1 MHFAAHFF
9 HKTTRMHTF
18 CLILVGFLIS
28 TAISPL
34 REQLLTAVWDRR
46 AVYVD
51 MSSSVA
57 YLSFWLGLWFALLL
71 RWRNTLQTLDGR
83 YAVIILSILVMNV
96 IFSGYSTRFVAAAFP
111 SLLIAMAEFR
121 SKPPQILI
129 GIFSAFSLLQWLYWF
144 KILGS

>member
-28 TAISPL
+28 TATGPL
-34 REQLLTAVWDRR
+34 REQLLAAVGDRR

-57 YLSFWLGLWFALLL
+57 YLSFWFALLL

-129 GIFSAFSLLQWLYWF
+129 GIFSVYSLLQWLYWF

>member
-9 HKTTRMHTF
+9 HKMTRMHTF

-34 REQLLTAVWDRR
+34 REQLLKAVGDRR

-83 YAVIILSILVMNV
+83 YAVIILSILDECN
-96 IFSGYSTRFVAAAFP
+96 IFRILNEIRRRGISIPIDSQGRISIKTPANLDWYILG
-111 SLLIAMAEFR
+111 LLIA
-121 SKPPQILI
+121 SVVVLV
-129 GIFSAFSLLQWLYWF
+129 
-144 KILGS
+144 